1 MIEALRSD
9 EIIDKVG
16 GKFRL
21 TALVQRR
28 LTQLMGGARPLV
40 DHYDMTPIEIVMEE
54 IREDKIHF
62 EEAGEED
69 GEETIDD
76 TL

>member
-28 LTQLMGGARPLV
+28 LTQLMEGARPLV
-40 DHYDMTPIEIVMEE
+40 DRHDLTPIEIVMEE
-54 IREDKIHF
+54 IRQDKIHF
-62 EEAGEED
+62 EEAEEAND
-69 GEETIDD
+69 DQDSDD

>member
-9 EIIDKVG
+9 DIIDKVG

-28 LTQLMGGARPLV
+28 LTQLMEGARPLV
-40 DHYDMTPIEIVMEE
+40 DHYDLTPIEIVMEE
-54 IREDKIHF
+54 IKQDKIHF
-62 EEAGEED
+62 EEAEEAND
-69 GEETIDD
+69 DQAVDET
-76 TL
+76 L